1 MFPRTTIR
9 RWYEPTPLP
18 WRENSFRQHINM
30 TSLVAKSFA
39 PVTTRNGADILI
51 DNTVIAVLFDWPLA
65 GPFWLALRDD
75 FISGDGLPVFFA
87 SELPHLR
94 QMTPDELRRRYAE
107 KKAIGASWIRDRK
120 KSEYG
125 GRH

>member
-1 MFPRTTIR
+1 MAYKPGAPENKGVFQQTEST
-9 RWYEPTPLP
+9 LP
-18 WRENSFRQHINM
+18 GALSLLKNTGYGGYSGYGQSFDD
-30 TSLVAKSFA
+30 V
-39 PVTTRNGADILI
+39 I
-51 DNTVIAVLFDWPLA
+51 DNTVVAVLFDWPMA

-107 KKAIGASWIRDRK
+107 KRVLGGGWIRNHRV
-120 KSEYG
+120 E
-125 GRH
+125 H